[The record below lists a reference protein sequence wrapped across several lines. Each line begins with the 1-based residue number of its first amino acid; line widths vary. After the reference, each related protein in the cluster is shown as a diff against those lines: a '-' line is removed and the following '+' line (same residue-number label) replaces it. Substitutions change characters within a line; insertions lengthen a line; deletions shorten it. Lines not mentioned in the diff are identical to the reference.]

1 MRLKITDLQRIVE
14 ETVQEKKAV
23 AEFCSEIKR
32 VFGPTVIVANDV
44 VALSEQAN
52 DRLDVLERTG
62 RRNYIKFS
70 ANAALKVAHHK
81 NPEIRRLA
89 VRLLPEHLAC
99 KFINDKVP
107 SVRAAAAQNSP
118 VKLIEETIKKYPT
131 DDTLRDILKQKRLT
145 ESKPALKSA
154 ASSPEGESFLSDAWY
169 DSKARKLIQDYGR
182 TLDTGWVSAA
192 VNQYCSAARS
202 VNRYNIDSYKLMKKV
217 VEIMADNEE
226 ERRDKLELNESFKH
240 DVQESDEQND
250 QVESLLETASLP
262 NEYITKAHD
271 VFSMKITKLVKDD
284 DLNEGIA
291 EFISVPLSGMLPH
304 KSSPRFT
311 DEIALD
317 TYVKHWNN
325 KQALQGSNYRLSWSP
340 HPEIQNKV
348 KFYLGSK

>member
-44 VALSEQAN
+44 STLAEQAN

-70 ANAALKVAHHK
+70 ADAALKVAYHK
-81 NPEIRRLA
+81 DPEVRRLA
-89 VRLLPEHLAC
+89 VRLLPENHAR
-99 KFINDKVP
+99 KFINDKTP
-107 SVRAAAAQNSP
+107 SIRAAAAQNSSL
-118 VKLIEETIKKYPT
+118 KLVEETVKRYPT
-131 DDTLRDILKQKRLT
+131 DDTLRDTLKQKRLY

-182 TLDTGWVSAA
+182 TLDTGWVPAA

-226 ERRDKLELNESFKH
+226 ERRDKLELNESFKQA
-240 DVQESDEQND
+240 VQESDDQND
-250 QVESLLETASLP
+250 QVESLLEMTLSS

-271 VFSMKITKLVKDD
+271 VFSMKITKLAKDD
-284 DLNEGIA
+284 DLNEGVTD
-291 EFISVPLSGMLPH
+291 FISVPMSGMLPH
-304 KSSPRFT
+304 QSSPRFS

-340 HPEIQNKV
+340 HPEIQNKI